1 MKKRFIFLILIAMF
15 CFTLTGCAK
24 VDYTFLNDGTKLTQ
38 IFSVEL
44 DSDKITQAGI
54 NPLEIKSI
62 INEKIISHLNI
73 YQASYE
79 SAVNTY
85 MEEDKISVKTANALK
100 KAVTTQSPIWLN
112 NIVTCQIT
120 FNTAVSEDQ
129 KINYMNVYYLYYQNE
144 LYPDIEENEI
154 LTEGFLRRVSE
165 TDYSVFNSELAN
177 RYRTDITTAL
187 ADAEIDIESDVKY
200 SYTYGTQ
207 YRRVHSDADTIN
219 YDGTYYLHSWNL
231 ENEEEQITIFRIYGN
246 QWIWYVA
253 AASAGIITVVV
264 LLIVSAVKKKKAH
277 QVEVEIIT
285 PNK

>member
-24 VDYTFLNDGTKLTQ
+24 VDYTFLNDGNKLTQ

-44 DSDKITQAGI
+44 DSDKITQVGV

-73 YQASYE
+73 YQASFE

-85 MEEDKISVKTANALK
+85 MQEDKISVKTANALK
-100 KAVTTQSPIWLN
+100 KAVVTQNPIWLN

-120 FNTAVSEDQ
+120 FNTAVSEDL

-144 LYPDIEENEI
+144 LYPDIEESEI
-154 LTEGFLRRVSE
+154 ITEGFLRRVSE
-165 TDYSVFNSELAN
+165 TDYSIFNSELAN
-177 RYRTDITTAL
+177 SYREDITTAL
-187 ADAEIDIESDVKY
+187 TDAQIDIASEVKY

-207 YRRVHSDADTIN
+207 YRRVHSDADSIN

-231 ENEEEQITIFRIYGN
+231 ENEEEQITIFRLYSN
-246 QWIWYVA
+246 QWIWYVV
-253 AASAGIITVVV
+253 AASAGILTVVV
-264 LLIVSAVKKKKAH
+264 LLIVNAAKKKKENKI
-277 QVEVEIIT
+277 EVEIIT
-285 PNK
+285 PND